1 MAYRWT
7 RHRVFDSAGNDKVG
21 LSAISLLG
29 VARAAAEETL
39 QGSPLVSAW
48 LKLFSTQVSL
58 NDNYWLRWRG
68 DLAESAEL
76 RRAYSGLYGRFFAR
90 ALLTHHLGLTRFLS
104 LKRNGL
110 PIPGSV
116 NVERQVAGDIPDW
129 IAWDDRASRFVLCE
143 AKGSLT
149 SNDFLSADGP
159 KCAHDGK
166 SQFERVKTFDGAI
179 EIQPA
184 KWVAATRWAT
194 DHRTVNPTTILWD
207 PPSEYRPFSPEDADR
222 HRDAI
227 SRAWLASI
235 APGLG
240 WRSAND
246 LLSGDRGR
254 EAMVVRAKPGPVPPE
269 MEWPIADDADEIEG
283 LGDLSAPTRVTSQ
296 IVSSMIR
303 PRISRGQQD
312 NLTEANL
319 YANRTALEPRP
330 REKASYEG
338 AYLTSL
344 ITRFGVRPIRTI
356 EDFDLLQREQERAR
370 RLEEPAML
378 VGLPIGFDPHA
389 RDKGVQWMDD
399 AGIAAQNN
407 LSIFDLRMIATE
419 RLEPRPSTR
428 AGPSRSPD

>member
-7 RHRVFDSAGNDKVG
+7 RHRVFDSAGNDKTG

-48 LKLFSTQVSL
+48 LKLFSTQVSQH
-58 NDNYWLRWRG
+58 DRYWLRWRD

-110 PIPGSV
+110 VIPKSV
-116 NVERQVAGDIPDW
+116 RVDRQVTGDIPDW
-129 IAWDDRASRFVLCE
+129 IAWDDQASRFVLCE

-149 SNDFLSADGP
+149 SNDFLSAGGP

-166 SQFERVKTFDGAI
+166 SQFERVKTFDGTT
-179 EIQPA
+179 EIHPA

-194 DHRTVNPTTILWD
+194 DHRQVKPTTILWD
-207 PPSEYRPFSPEDADR
+207 PPSDYRPFSPEDANR
-222 HRDAI
+222 HRGAM

-240 WRSAND
+240 WHSAED
-246 LLSGDRGR
+246 LLSKERGR
-254 EAMVVRAKPGPVPPE
+254 EAVVVMTKPGPVPPE
-269 MEWPIADDADEIEG
+269 MEWPVTEDLDEIDNLRD
-283 LGDLSAPTRVTSQ
+283 LGAFTQATHQFETSVTT
-296 IVSSMIR
+296 
-303 PRISRGQQD
+303 PRISRRQQD
-312 NLTEANL
+312 NLTEANI
-319 YANRTALEPRP
+319 YPDRTALEPRP
-330 REKASYEG
+330 QEKTGHEG
-338 AYLTSL
+338 AYLISL
-344 ITRFGVRPIRTI
+344 ITRFGVRPIRTK
-356 EDFDLLQREQERAR
+356 EDFDLVQREQDRAR

-378 VGLPIGFDPHA
+378 VGLPIGFDPQA
-389 RDKGVQWMDD
+389 RDAGVQWMDE
-399 AGIAAQNN
+399 AGIAARND
-407 LSIFDLRMIATE
+407 LAIFDLRMIETE
-419 RLEPRPSTR
+419 RLETR
-428 AGPSRSPD
+428 LLS

>member
-1 MAYRWT
+1 MAYRWA
-7 RHRVFDSAGNDKVG
+7 RHRVFDSAGNDKTG

-39 QGSPLVSAW
+39 QGSPLVSSW

-58 NDNYWLRWRG
+58 NDSYWLRWRG

-90 ALLTHHLGLTRFLS
+90 ALLTHHLGLSRFLS

-110 PIPGSV
+110 TIPGSV
-116 NVERQVAGDIPDW
+116 HVDRQVPGDIPDW

-149 SNDFLSADGP
+149 SNDFLSAGGP
-159 KCAHDGK
+159 KCALDGK
-166 SQFERVKTFDGAI
+166 SQFGRVKTFDGLT
-179 EIQPA
+179 EIHPA

-194 DHRTVNPTTILWD
+194 DHRKVNPTTILWD
-207 PPSEYRPFSPEDADR
+207 PPSDYRPFAPEDAER

-240 WRSAND
+240 WRSADD
-246 LLSGDRGR
+246 LLSKERGR
-254 EAMVVRAKPGPVPPE
+254 EAVVVTAKPGPVPPE
-269 MEWPIADDADEIEG
+269 MEWPSAEDADYDDG
-283 LGDLSAPTRVTSQ
+283 LSDFSPFAQPPRQ
-296 IVSSMIR
+296 IVSSGIR
-303 PRISRGQQD
+303 QSISRGRQD

-319 YANRTALEPRP
+319 YSDRTALEPRP
-330 REKASYEG
+330 REEVGHQG
-338 AYLTSL
+338 AYLMSL
-344 ITRFGVRPIRTI
+344 ITRFGVRPIRTN
-356 EDFDLLQREQERAR
+356 EDFDLVQREQERAR

-378 VGLPIGFDPHA
+378 VGLPMNFNPQA
-389 RDKGVQWMDD
+389 RDAGVQWMDD
-399 AGIAAQNN
+399 AGIAAKND
-407 LSIFDLRMIATE
+407 LAIFDLRMIATE
-419 RLEPRPSTR
+419 RMEPRVST
-428 AGPSRSPD
+428 

>member
-1 MAYRWT
+1 M
-7 RHRVFDSAGNDKVG
+7 G
-21 LSAISLLG
+21 LSAISLLS

-104 LKRNGL
+104 LNRNGL

-116 NVERQVAGDIPDW
+116 HVKRQVPGDIPDW
-129 IAWDDRASRFVLCE
+129 IAWDNRASRFVLCE

-149 SNDFLSADGP
+149 SNDFLSAGGP

-166 SQFERVKTFDGAI
+166 SQFERVKTFDGAM

-194 DHRTVNPTTILWD
+194 DHRKVNPTTILWD
-207 PPSEYRPFSPEDADR
+207 PPSDYRPFSPEDADR

-240 WRSAND
+240 WRSADD
-246 LLSGDRGR
+246 LLSKERGR
-254 EAMVVRAKPGPVPPE
+254 EAVVVRAKPGPVPPE
-269 MEWPIADDADEIEG
+269 MEWPTAEGTDDIDG
-283 LGDLSAPTRVTSQ
+283 FSDLSAFSQATRQ
-296 IVSSMIR
+296 INSSGKR

-319 YANRTALEPRP
+319 YADRTALEPRP
-330 REKASYEG
+330 REQASYEG
-338 AYLTSL
+338 AYLISL
-344 ITRFGVRPIRTI
+344 ITRFGVRPIRTT
-356 EDFDLLQREQERAR
+356 EDFGLLQREQERAR
-370 RLEEPAML
+370 LLEEPAML

-389 RDKGVQWMDD
+389 SGEGVKWMDE
-399 AGIAAQNN
+399 AGIAAQND
-407 LSIFDLRMIATE
+407 LAIFDLRMIATE
-419 RLEPRPSTR
+419 RLEARL
-428 AGPSRSPD
+428 

>member
-21 LSAISLLG
+21 LSAVSLLS

-58 NDNYWLRWRG
+58 TDSYWLRWRG
-68 DLAESAEL
+68 DFAESAEL

-110 PIPGSV
+110 IIPNSV
-116 NVERQVAGDIPDW
+116 NVDRQVPGDIPDW

-149 SNDFLSADGP
+149 SNDFLHTGGP

-166 SQFERVKTFDGAI
+166 LQFERVKTFDGAI
-179 EIQPA
+179 EIHPA

-194 DHRTVNPTTILWD
+194 DHRKVNPTTILWD
-207 PPSEYRPFSPEDADR
+207 PPTDFRPFSAEETAR
-222 HRDAI
+222 HRDAV

-240 WRSAND
+240 WPSADD
-246 LLSGDRGR
+246 LLSKERGR
-254 EAMVVRAKPGPVPPE
+254 EAIVVTAKPGPVPPE
-269 MEWPIADDADEIEG
+269 KEWPTAEGTDEI
-283 LGDLSAPTRVTSQ
+283 DNLSDVNAVPQAMRQ
-296 IVSSMIR
+296 IVASGIR
-303 PRISRGQQD
+303 PRVSREQQD

-319 YANRTALEPRP
+319 YADRTALEPRP
-330 REKASYEG
+330 REKAGYEG
-338 AYLTSL
+338 AYLISL
-344 ITRFGVRPIRTI
+344 ITRFGVRPIRTT
-356 EDFDLLQREQERAR
+356 EDFDLLQREQERAC

-378 VGLPIGFDPHA
+378 VGLPLGFDPRA
-389 RDKGVQWMDD
+389 RNEGVQWMDD
-399 AGIAAQNN
+399 AGIAAKND
-407 LSIFDLRMIATE
+407 LAIFDLRMIATE
-419 RLEPRPSTR
+419 RLDSKLST
-428 AGPSRSPD
+428 

>member
-7 RHRVFDSAGNDKVG
+7 RHRVFDSAGNDKAG
-21 LSAISLLG
+21 LAAISLLS

-58 NDNYWLRWRG
+58 TDRYWLRWRG

-110 PIPGSV
+110 AIPGSV
-116 NVERQVAGDIPDW
+116 HVERQAPGDIPDW

-149 SNDFLSADGP
+149 SNDFLSTGGP

-166 SQFERVKTFDGAI
+166 SQFERVRTFDGTT
-179 EIQPA
+179 EIHPA

-194 DHRTVNPTTILWD
+194 DHRRVNPTTILWD
-207 PPSEYRPFSPEDADR
+207 PPSDYRPFSREDADR
-222 HRDAI
+222 HRAAI

-240 WRSAND
+240 WRSADD
-246 LLSGDRGR
+246 LLSKERSR
-254 EAMVVRAKPGPVPPE
+254 QAVVVTAKPGPVPPE
-269 MEWPIADDADEIEG
+269 MDWPQAEDVDEIND
-283 LGDLSAPTRVTSQ
+283 LGDLSAVPQATRQ
-296 IVSSMIR
+296 IVASGIR

-319 YANRTALEPRP
+319 YYDRAALEPRP
-330 REKASYEG
+330 REKAGYEG
-338 AYLTSL
+338 AYLISL
-344 ITRFGVRPIRTI
+344 ITRFGVRPIRTN
-356 EDFDLLQREQERAR
+356 EDFDLVQREQDRAR

-378 VGLPIGFDPHA
+378 VGLPIGFDPQAH
-389 RDKGVQWMDD
+389 DSGVQWMDD
-399 AGIAAQNN
+399 AGIAAKND
-407 LSIFDLRMIATE
+407 LAVFDLRMIATE
-419 RLEPRPSTR
+419 RLETR
-428 AGPSRSPD
+428 LSS

>member
-7 RHRVFDSAGNDKVG
+7 RHRVFDSAGNDKNG

-58 NDNYWLRWRG
+58 DDSYWLRWRG

-110 PIPGSV
+110 AILGSV
-116 NVERQVAGDIPDW
+116 HVDRQVPGDIPDW
-129 IAWDDRASRFVLCE
+129 IAWDDQASRFVLCE

-149 SNDFLSADGP
+149 SNDFLSAGGP

-166 SQFERVKTFDGAI
+166 SQFERVKTFDGTT
-179 EIQPA
+179 EIHPA

-194 DHRTVNPTTILWD
+194 DHRKVSPTTILWD
-207 PPSEYRPFSPEDADR
+207 PPSDYRPFSPEDADR
-222 HRDAI
+222 HRDSM

-240 WRSAND
+240 WRSADD
-246 LLSGDRGR
+246 LLSKERGR
-254 EAMVVRAKPGPVPPE
+254 EAVVVIAKPGPVPPE
-269 MEWPIADDADEIEG
+269 MQWPTAEDAYGIDG
-283 LGDLSAPTRVTSQ
+283 LSDLSAVPLATRQIVTSG
-296 IVSSMIR
+296 IR

-319 YANRTALEPRP
+319 YSDRTALEPRP
-330 REKASYEG
+330 REKAGYEG
-338 AYLTSL
+338 AYLMSL
-344 ITRFGVRPIRTI
+344 ITRFGVRPIRTN
-356 EDFDLLQREQERAR
+356 EDFNLVLREQERAR
-370 RLEEPAML
+370 HLEEPAML
-378 VGLPIGFDPHA
+378 VGLPIGFDPQA
-389 RDKGVQWMDD
+389 RNAGVQWMDD
-399 AGIAAQNN
+399 AGIAAKND
-407 LSIFDLRMIATE
+407 LAIFDLRMIETE
-419 RLEPRPSTR
+419 RLESRLST
-428 AGPSRSPD
+428 